1 MKCIIA
7 ATDGS
12 DAAERAVEFAAALA
26 KTGEAELSVIHVT
39 RAAPKILAADLEA
52 YARSEHMRLE
62 EALATASE
70 EELSHA
76 DRLAVSH
83 GVKRVRTESQS
94 GDPAEVIIR
103 SAREKNADLIVVGRR
118 GRGRLAG
125 LLLGSV
131 SQKLV
136 ALAPCA
142 VLVVP

>member
-12 DAAERAVEFAAALA
+12 KGAERAVGVAAALA
-26 KTGEAELSVIHVT
+26 KTCD
-39 RAAPKILAADLEA
+39 ADLWIVSVPGAERRISTEEFET
-52 YARSEHMRLE
+52 YARSEHLSPNQVLISAAE
-62 EALATASE
+62 EPLSRGEGIAVTNGAT
-70 EELSHA
+70 H
-76 DRLAVSH
+76 
-83 GVKRVRTESQS
+83 VKTEVQS
-94 GDPAEVIIR
+94 GDPAHAIME
-103 SAREKNADLIVVGRR
+103 SARDKHADLIVVGRR

-131 SQKLV
+131 SQKVV